1 MPKKK
6 KVRAGKK
13 TTKPELAASWP
24 SLPPDFPPSPKQR
37 RRSITD
43 LGPHEHAAFLFSDEA
58 EWAAV
63 VPSFI
68 VSGLEKNEKCVV
80 ILDSHEI
87 NLLRQP
93 LVRAGLNI
101 EAVMNS
107 GQLVIIPAAEAY
119 LRRGSFSPEEMITFL
134 KEETEKALSEG
145 YAALRATGEMT
156 WALRPSSD
164 LGKLFEYEARLN
176 HDFFPHY
183 PCIGL
188 CQYDRRRFTGAALKE
203 IVLSHPLLS
212 FHDGVYQ
219 NFYYFP
225 PKEYFDPRRAELEV
239 DRWLKNLIDEHSAL
253 EAMEENAERFRSLY
267 QNSTIGLYRTT
278 PDGRIL
284 LANPTLVRM
293 LGYDSFEELA
303 PRNLEKDGFE
313 PSYPRAK
320 FIEKIEK
327 EGEVRGVESAWK
339 RRDGTIIYV
348 RESARAIR
356 DASGRTLFYDGTV
369 EDITEKKLA
378 EEKLLSSL
386 QEKEVLLK
394 EVHHRVKNNL
404 QVIISLL
411 RLQSRYLD
419 DPRLLELLQASQ
431 NRIRSMA
438 MIHEQLYASQNFA
451 RVDFDEY
458 IKNLITHLYVVYG
471 VSPNR
476 VSFKVQAAKIYLDI
490 NRAIPC
496 GMIINELVSN
506 ALRHAFPENRQGEI
520 IVSLKQDEIGRFYL
534 LVKDNG
540 VGLPEAVEV
549 EKAATLGLQIVRIL
563 VHQLGGSL
571 RVIRSHGTTFSIS
584 F

>member
-1 MPKKK
+1 
-6 KVRAGKK
+6 
-13 TTKPELAASWP
+13 L
-24 SLPPDFPPSPKQR
+24 
-37 RRSITD
+37 
-43 LGPHEHAAFLFSDEA
+43 
-58 EWAAV
+58 
-63 VPSFI
+63 
-68 VSGLEKNEKCVV
+68 
-80 ILDSHEI
+80 
-87 NLLRQP
+87 
-93 LVRAGLNI
+93 
-101 EAVMNS
+101 
-107 GQLVIIPAAEAY
+107 
-119 LRRGSFSPEEMITFL
+119 
-134 KEETEKALSEG
+134 
-145 YAALRATGEMT
+145 
-156 WALRPSSD
+156 
-164 LGKLFEYEARLN
+164 
-176 HDFFPHY
+176 
-183 PCIGL
+183 
-188 CQYDRRRFTGAALKE
+188 
-203 IVLSHPLLS
+203 
-212 FHDGVYQ
+212 
-219 NFYYFP
+219 
-225 PKEYFDPRRAELEV
+225 
-239 DRWLKNLIDEHSAL
+239 
-253 EAMEENAERFRSLY
+253 
-267 QNSTIGLYRTT
+267 
-278 PDGRIL
+278 
-284 LANPTLVRM
+284 
-293 LGYDSFEELA
+293 
-303 PRNLEKDGFE
+303 
-313 PSYPRAK
+313 
-320 FIEKIEK
+320 
-327 EGEVRGVESAWK
+327 ESAWK

-490 NRAIPC
+490 NRAISC

>member
-24 SLPPDFPPSPKQR
+24 SLPPDFPPSPEQR

-101 EAVMNS
+101 EAVTNS

-225 PKEYFDPRRAELEV
+225 PEEYFDPRRAELEV
-239 DRWLKNLIDEHSAL
+239 DRWLKNLIDAHSAL
-253 EAMEENAERFRSLY
+253 EALEENAERFRSLY

-313 PSYPRAK
+313 PSYPRA
-320 FIEKIEK
+320 
-327 EGEVRGVESAWK
+327 
-339 RRDGTIIYV
+339 
-348 RESARAIR
+348 
-356 DASGRTLFYDGTV
+356 
-369 EDITEKKLA
+369 
-378 EEKLLSSL
+378 
-386 QEKEVLLK
+386 
-394 EVHHRVKNNL
+394 
-404 QVIISLL
+404 
-411 RLQSRYLD
+411 
-419 DPRLLELLQASQ
+419 
-431 NRIRSMA
+431 
-438 MIHEQLYASQNFA
+438 
-451 RVDFDEY
+451 
-458 IKNLITHLYVVYG
+458 
-471 VSPNR
+471 
-476 VSFKVQAAKIYLDI
+476 
-490 NRAIPC
+490 
-496 GMIINELVSN
+496 
-506 ALRHAFPENRQGEI
+506 
-520 IVSLKQDEIGRFYL
+520 
-534 LVKDNG
+534 
-540 VGLPEAVEV
+540 
-549 EKAATLGLQIVRIL
+549 
-563 VHQLGGSL
+563 
-571 RVIRSHGTTFSIS
+571 
-584 F
+584 

>member
-6 KVRAGKK
+6 KDSAAKK
-13 TTKPELAASWP
+13 ITKPEVAASWP
-24 SLPPDFPPSPKQR
+24 FLSPAFPPPPKQR

-43 LGPHEHAAFLFSDEA
+43 LGPHEHVAFLFRDEA

-63 VPSFI
+63 VPSYI
-68 VSGLEKNEKCVV
+68 ASGLGKKEKCLV
-80 ILDSHEI
+80 IVDSHEI
-87 NLLRQP
+87 NLVRQH
-93 LVRAGLNI
+93 LVRLGLNI
-101 EAVMNS
+101 EAVTKS
-107 GQLVIIPAAEAY
+107 GQLVIIPASEAY
-119 LRRGSFSPEEMITFL
+119 LRRGPFSPEKMIAFL
-134 KEETEKALSEG
+134 KAETEKALSEG
-145 YAALRATGEMT
+145 YTALRATGEMT
-156 WALRPSSD
+156 WALRSSSD
-164 LGKLFEYEARLN
+164 LGKLFEYEAKLN

-183 PCIGL
+183 PCIDL
-188 CQYDRRRFTGAALKE
+188 CQYDRRRFTGVTLKE
-203 IVLSHPLLS
+203 IILNHPLIS
-212 FHDGVYQ
+212 FQDGVYQ

-225 PKEYFDPRRAELEV
+225 PEEYFDPRRAELEV
-239 DRWLKNLIDEHSAL
+239 DRWLKNLIDGHSAL
-253 EAMEENAERFRSLY
+253 EALEENAERFRSLY

-293 LGYDSFEELA
+293 LGYDSFEELSQ
-303 PRNLEKDGFE
+303 RNLEKDGFE
-313 PSYPRAK
+313 PSYPRSK

-327 EGEVRGVESAWK
+327 DGEVYGLESAWK
-339 RRDGTIIYV
+339 RRDGSIIYV

-394 EVHHRVKNNL
+394 ELHHRVKNNL

-438 MIHEQLYASQNFA
+438 MIHEQLYTSQNFA

-471 VSPNR
+471 VRPDR

-549 EKAATLGLQIVRIL
+549 EKADTLGLQIVRIL

-571 RVIRSHGTTFSIS
+571 RIIRSHGTTFSIS